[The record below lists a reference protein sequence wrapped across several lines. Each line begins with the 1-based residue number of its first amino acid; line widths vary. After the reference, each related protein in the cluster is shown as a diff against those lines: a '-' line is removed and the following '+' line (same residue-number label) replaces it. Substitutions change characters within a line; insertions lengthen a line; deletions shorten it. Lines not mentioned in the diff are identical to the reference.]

1 MLKNLQILLNS
12 PIGLLELFIVFVI
25 GSCVFIL
32 FVSILINFVE
42 SYSYNKPKKEKKS
55 IVETGT
61 MTLFFFLFYALIRLK
76 VGVLAINNISIRLF
90 FIVLGLFMIVA
101 GCYVNV
107 RGRLVLGKNWAN
119 QIKIYD
125 GHTMVNVDV
134 FCLVRHPLY
143 VSLMMMF
150 YGATLVYFNYAAFLA
165 NTFIFIPFMYYRAK
179 QEEELLENQF
189 DDYANYKKETGMFF
203 PKDLNRKV

>member
-1 MLKNLQILLNS
+1 MLKNLQMLLNS
-12 PIGLLELFIVFVI
+12 PLGLLELFIVFI
-25 GSCVFIL
+25 ISSCVFVL

-42 SYSYNKPKKEKKS
+42 SRSCRKPKKEKKS

-61 MTLFFFLFYALIRLK
+61 MTLFFFLFYALIK
-76 VGVLAINNISIRLF
+76 FNIGVFVVDNISIRLF
-90 FIVLGLFMIVA
+90 FIVIGLFMLVA

-107 RGRLVLGKNWAN
+107 KGRLVLGKNWAN

-125 GHTMVNVDV
+125 DHTLVNADV
-134 FCLVRHPLY
+134 FSVVRHPLY
-143 VSLMMMF
+143 SSLMLMF
-150 YGATLVYFNYAAFLA
+150 YGATLVYLNFAAFLA

-189 DDYANYKKETGMFF
+189 EDYVNYKKKTGMFF

>member
-1 MLKNLQILLNS
+1 
-12 PIGLLELFIVFVI
+12 
-25 GSCVFIL
+25 
-32 FVSILINFVE
+32 
-42 SYSYNKPKKEKKS
+42 
-55 IVETGT
+55 
-61 MTLFFFLFYALIRLK
+61 
-76 VGVLAINNISIRLF
+76 
-90 FIVLGLFMIVA
+90 
-101 GCYVNV
+101 
-107 RGRLVLGKNWAN
+107 
-119 QIKIYD
+119 
-125 GHTMVNVDV
+125 MVNVDV

-143 VSLMMMF
+143 ASLMMMF

>member
-12 PIGLLELFIVFVI
+12 PLGLLELFIVFI
-25 GSCVFIL
+25 ISSCVFVL

-42 SYSYNKPKKEKKS
+42 SRSCNKPKKEKKS

-61 MTLFFFLFYALIRLK
+61 MTLFFFVFYALIRFK
-76 VGVLAINNISIRLF
+76 IGVLALDNISIRLF
-90 FIVLGLFMIVA
+90 FIVIGLFMILA

-107 RGRLVLGKNWAN
+107 KGRLVLGKNWAN

-125 GHTMVNVDV
+125 DHTLVNADV
-134 FCLVRHPLY
+134 FSLVRHPLY
-143 VSLMMMF
+143 SSLMMMF
-150 YGATLVYFNYAAFLA
+150 YGATLVYLNYAAFLA

-179 QEEELLENQF
+179 QEEELLGNQF
-189 DDYANYKKETGMFF
+189 EDYAKYKEQTGMFF